1 MLHISITKLTID
13 KNKILWAKVN
23 RDIIRCIYLIQKKH
37 FTNHLY
43 TCVISLFSYVYIN
56 VKLGKIIYI
65 HDKVGL
71 GYITSLSLYMLI
83 NVKLSKVTHIYD
95 KIN

>member
-1 MLHISITKLTID
+1 MHIFDSEETFYKSF
-13 KNKILWAKVN
+13 
-23 RDIIRCIYLIQKKH
+23 IYLCNFFI
-37 FTNHLY
+37 FL
-43 TCVISLFSYVYIN
+43 CYIN
-56 VKLGKIIYI
+56 VKLGKVIYI